1 MSNRAKILI
10 LREVKRAI
18 ATLGTALDLWIR
30 ALEEAAGRAS

>member
-1 MSNRAKILI
+1 MSVKAKILI

-30 ALEEAAGRAS
+30 ALEGTVDRA